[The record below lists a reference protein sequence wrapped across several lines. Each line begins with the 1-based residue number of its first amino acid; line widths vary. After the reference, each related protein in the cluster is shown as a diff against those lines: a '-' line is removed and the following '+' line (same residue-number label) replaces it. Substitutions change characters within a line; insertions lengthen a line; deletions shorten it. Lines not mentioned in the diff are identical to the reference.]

1 MKTAALLS
9 VGLSLLAGYIY
20 GDELRRR
27 KHAEEYAA
35 DLIKLLEKA
44 SLKTP
49 LPGAQ
54 LNKMAAV
61 LNDAHRQIT
70 TVSKAL
76 QKRPA

>member
-1 MKTAALLS
+1 MKTAVLLS
-9 VGLSLLAGYIY
+9 VGLGLLAGYIY

-27 KHAEEYAA
+27 KYAEEYA
-35 DLIKLLEKA
+35 DELTKQLEKA

-49 LPGAQ
+49 LPEAQ

-61 LNDAHRQIT
+61 LNDAHKQIT

-76 QKRPA
+76 RKPAA

>member
-1 MKTAALLS
+1 MKTAVLLS
-9 VGLSLLAGYIY
+9 VGLGLLAGYIY

-27 KHAEEYAA
+27 KHAEEYV
-35 DLIKLLEKA
+35 DELTKQIDKA

-49 LPGAQ
+49 LPEAQ

-61 LNDAHRQIT
+61 LNDAHKQIT

-76 QKRPA
+76 RKPAA

>member
-1 MKTAALLS
+1 MKTAVLLS
-9 VGLSLLAGYIY
+9 VSLSLLAGYIY

-27 KHAEEYAA
+27 KHAEKHVD
-35 DLIKLLEKA
+35 DLTKQLDKA

-49 LPGAQ
+49 LPEAQ
-54 LNKMAAV
+54 IKKMAAV

-76 QKRPA
+76 KKPAV